1 MIQDKNRPALLIDD
15 LSISVGKK
23 QIIKDICLHVQEG
36 LFMGLLGP
44 NGCGKSTLL
53 KAVYQA
59 IRPQGGTISLFSQ
72 DVLSM
77 RRKELAKQL
86 SAVTQFNEI
95 DFDFSV
101 KQMVMIGR
109 TPHKKMIDRDTTED
123 YEIADKAIAA
133 VGLSGFADRSFST
146 LSGGE
151 KQRVVLARAIAQEP
165 QFMILDEPTNHLD
178 IKYQLQIISV
188 VKNLNISILAP
199 MHDLTLA
206 AECCDYI
213 YLMKNG
219 EIIAHGLPQ
228 EVITES
234 NVEKVYDVRCR
245 IYPNPVN
252 GKLAITYL
260 LD

>member
-1 MIQDKNRPALLIDD
+1 MNNKTEPALEIANLQVS
-15 LSISVGKK
+15 LSKK
-23 QIIKDICLHVQEG
+23 QIIKDICLRVEEG
-36 LFMGLLGP
+36 CFMGLLGP

-53 KAVYQA
+53 RTIYQSV
-59 IRPQGGTISLFSQ
+59 RPQQGTITFFSQ

-86 SAVTQFNEI
+86 SAVTQFNDI

-109 TPHKKMIDRDTTED
+109 TPHKKVLDRDTNED
-123 YEIADKAIAA
+123 YAIAERAIGA
-133 VGLSGFADRSFST
+133 VGLSGFADRSYST

-165 QFMILDEPTNHLD
+165 KFMILDEPTNHLD
-178 IKYQLQIISV
+178 IKYQLQILSV
-188 VKNLNISILAP
+188 VKNLRISVLAA
-199 MHDLTLA
+199 MHDLALA

-213 YLMKNG
+213 YLMKDG
-219 EIIAHGLPQ
+219 EIFAHGLPQ
-228 EVITES
+228 EVMTEE
-234 NVEKVYDVRCR
+234 NVENIYDVRCK
-245 IYPNPVN
+245 IYPNPVD

-260 LD
+260 F